1 VTLTDAGPLIALLDR
16 TERHHR
22 ACSAV
27 LQDLPAQPMLTT
39 WPCFTEA
46 MYLLGQA
53 GGHRY
58 QAALWKL
65 RTGGRLLLHDLSA
78 LEIDRTTVLMDKY
91 SDVPM
96 DLADA
101 SLVAVAESLSFRRVF
116 TLDRHFHIYRLANR
130 DVLETV
136 PALPAG

>member
-16 TERHHR
+16 TELHHR
-22 ACSAV
+22 ACSAA
-27 LQDLPAQPMLTT
+27 LTELPAEPMLTT

-58 QAALWKL
+58 QAALWDL
-65 RTGGRLLLHDLSA
+65 RTGGRLLLHDLTA
-78 LEIDRTTVLMDKY
+78 PEIDRTSVLMDKY
-91 SDVPM
+91 GDVPM

-101 SLVAVAESLSFRRVF
+101 SLVAVAESLSHRRIF

-130 DVLETV
+130 SVLETV
-136 PALPAG
+136 PNLSG